1 MLDAA
6 IQESLN
12 TAREERDVAAGIT
25 DANASSSR
33 LKGARNKAAALLAAA
48 AEEGL
53 ELAEDQDSDFKDD
66 LSDESE
72 AEFSSE
78 EEPLVDSKGKG
89 KGKAKATG
97 KKTTKN
103 KPKKMTMKEIR
114 RLRREE
120 RLAAQ
125 GNKLEERNLSR
136 KLGRKLTYVRT
147 ARLHYADNIDSSS
160 SGRKSYRCSS

>member
-12 TAREERDVAAGIT
+12 TAREERDVAADIT

-72 AEFSSE
+72 AESDGMFTHVADVNNLDD
-78 EEPLVDSKGKG
+78 LVSRHAFTDTSKE
-89 KGKAKATG
+89 A
-97 KKTTKN
+97 
-103 KPKKMTMKEIR
+103 R
-114 RLRREE
+114 RRE
-120 RLAAQ
+120 
-125 GNKLEERNLSR
+125 
-136 KLGRKLTYVRT
+136 
-147 ARLHYADNIDSSS
+147 
-160 SGRKSYRCSS
+160 CSE